1 MCSSDLAM
9 ASEHPRSKQTVPAS
23 PAVPRQLICVSGS
36 CSPVTDR
43 QIAKAVETG
52 FAEIALDPMRLLD
65 PEAQEVDC
73 SDALAILRSGRGLI
87 LHTSRG
93 PADQRLQN
101 SLASAEREKLGRGLG
116 GVLDRL
122 LQASGLKRAVV
133 CGGDTS
139 MAVARA
145 LGIEALEFAA
155 PAAPGSPLCLVHAP
169 GRSADGCEMIFKGGQ
184 NGRDRFLLDV
194 SDLATSIQLPT
205 SKS

>member
-1 MCSSDLAM
+1 
-9 ASEHPRSKQTVPAS
+9 
-23 PAVPRQLICVSGS
+23 
-36 CSPVTDR
+36 
-43 QIAKAVETG
+43 VEFG
-52 FAEIALDPMRLLD
+52 FAELALDPMRLLD
-65 PEAQEVDC
+65 PEAPEIDL
-73 SDALAILRSGRGLI
+73 SDALAIVSSGRSLI

-101 SLASAEREKLGRGLG
+101 SLASPEREKLGRALG

-169 GRSADGCEMIFKGGQ
+169 GRSADGCEMVFKGGQ
-184 NGRDRFLLDV
+184 NGRDRFLIDV
-194 SDLATSIQLPT
+194 LELATCGNLAQSFEGHRDSRTVPPLCPLNLFAEDFIPPPAT
-205 SKS
+205 PKP